1 MFIFGASQTA
11 SCFVPDHQPEP
22 GEAGKDGITSYR
34 CYAGYPTSK
43 KVFQV
48 ASTTSSHHRPGP
60 GLRAHRGHMGHFPDE
75 IPAPGEAYECHLYG
89 KSSRDRGPVER
100 CARLDGC
107 AFCSKFTIGSKEK
120 ITYVQ
125 ETYDFLRIAFLRVC
139 EFDHGQKIRLRPLP
153 LREEGLAAAPPPQD
167 DPPREDERMRH
178 LELEGGLKWS

>member
-1 MFIFGASQTA
+1 MFYASRLVISIYLRRETSLFLVHPTTV

-43 KVFQV
+43 KVAQV

-75 IPAPGEAYECHLYG
+75 IPAPGEAYECHLFG

-125 ETYDFLRIAFLRVC
+125 ETLRLSKSCFSQSMPIPPWTKDTATAATAAR
-139 EFDHGQKIRLRPLP
+139 RRPGRRSTSP
-153 LREEGLAAAPPPQD
+153 G
-167 DPPREDERMRH
+167 
-178 LELEGGLKWS
+178 